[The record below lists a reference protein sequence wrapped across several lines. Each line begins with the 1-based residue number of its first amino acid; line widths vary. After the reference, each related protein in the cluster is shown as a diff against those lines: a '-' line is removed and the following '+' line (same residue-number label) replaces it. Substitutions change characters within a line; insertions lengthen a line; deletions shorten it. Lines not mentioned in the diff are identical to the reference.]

1 MAELSIP
8 LIHPIYL
15 DVPMLVSFAAA
26 TQGGLSF
33 GSEIT
38 AESATAK
45 SSDAKIAGKFGMSNL
60 FSSLFDASVAAES
73 ETVRTEE
80 AKELRRESK
89 AHTEASIAILL
100 YDHLKK
106 NDGFVITPSTVEEF
120 KSLEPGT
127 LVEIT
132 GTLEKNAID
141 WVIDVI
147 DAITI
152 LSGLG
157 DSQSH
162 SSQPQQSRKRRDKS
176 LSNIQDNQLLHMR
189 TWMEKDRQR
198 TPISNAV
205 LRCSQPDKLN
215 AVVTLRTANLR
226 DLTLSELNK
235 NTVRVI
241 GKVTRIVEEGNTMSA
256 FENYGFALLK
266 PDALREMF
274 NTIAAVEEIVADFT
288 DVEVKG
294 PAIQIL
300 PLMVFV

>member
-1 MAELSIP
+1 MSKSTIP

-33 GSEIT
+33 GAEVTSET
-38 AESATAK
+38 ATSRF
-45 SSDAKIAGKFGMSNL
+45 DGAKIAGKFGISNL
-60 FSSLFDASVAAES
+60 FSSLFEASVDAEAASSRS
-73 ETVRTEE
+73 EDG
-80 AKELRRESK
+80 KEMRRESK

-100 YDHLKK
+100 YDHLKRS
-106 NDGFVITPSTVEEF
+106 DGYIVTPASAEDF
-120 KSLEPGT
+120 ADIEPGA

-141 WVIDVI
+141 WVIDCI
-147 DAITI
+147 DAISI
-152 LSGLG
+152 LSGL
-157 DSQSH
+157 DPSQTLPPQSGKNKGGNRPAPK
-162 SSQPQQSRKRRDKS
+162 SQ
-176 LSNIQDNQLLHMR
+176 NNQLVHMR
-189 TWMEKDRQR
+189 EMMDKDRQR

-205 LRCSQPDKLN
+205 LRCSQPEGLN

-226 DLTLSELNK
+226 DLTLSELHK

-241 GKVTRIVEEGNTMSA
+241 GKVTRTISDGETMSA

-266 PDALREMF
+266 PATLRTKFAEWSKADEM
-274 NTIAAVEEIVADFT
+274 VADFT
-288 DVEVKG
+288 DVEVQG
-294 PAIQIL
+294 PAVQIL